1 MRNLAR
7 FLLVISLSVSIF
19 AQSRTIDMTLMGF
32 TAEGSVRQ
40 REVESRFDSALKAEN
55 LRTWLKRLSARP
67 HHVGSAYD
75 KDNAEF
81 IAGLLKS
88 WGYDTTI
95 EQFQVLFPTP
105 KSRLV
110 EMTAPEKFTLK
121 LNEPPLKEDATSGQ
135 QDEQLPSYNAYS
147 IDGDVTG
154 PLVYVNYGVPADY
167 DELEKR
173 GISVKGK
180 IAIARYGGSWRG
192 IKPKVAAEHGAIG
205 CIIYSDP
212 RNDGFYQGDVYPKG
226 AWRNENGVQ
235 RGSVMD
241 MPSYPGDP
249 LTPGVGA
256 TTSAKRLDIKD
267 AKTLTKI
274 PVLPI
279 SYSDAL
285 PLLKNMDGAV
295 VPDAW
300 RGALPTTYHYG
311 GGSPTVHMKL
321 AFNWDTKTLYDV
333 IAKMKGSELP
343 DEWIMRGNHHDAWVN
358 GADDPLSGQV
368 AMLEEARAISEL
380 AKTGWKPKRTI
391 VYCAWDGEEEGLLG
405 STEFSETHADEL

>member
-167 DELEKR
+167 D
-173 GISVKGK
+173 
-180 IAIARYGGSWRG
+180 
-192 IKPKVAAEHGAIG
+192 
-205 CIIYSDP
+205 
-212 RNDGFYQGDVYPKG
+212 
-226 AWRNENGVQ
+226 
-235 RGSVMD
+235 
-241 MPSYPGDP
+241 
-249 LTPGVGA
+249 
-256 TTSAKRLDIKD
+256 
-267 AKTLTKI
+267 
-274 PVLPI
+274 
-279 SYSDAL
+279 
-285 PLLKNMDGAV
+285 
-295 VPDAW
+295 
-300 RGALPTTYHYG
+300 
-311 GGSPTVHMKL
+311 
-321 AFNWDTKTLYDV
+321 
-333 IAKMKGSELP
+333 
-343 DEWIMRGNHHDAWVN
+343 
-358 GADDPLSGQV
+358 
-368 AMLEEARAISEL
+368 
-380 AKTGWKPKRTI
+380 
-391 VYCAWDGEEEGLLG
+391 
-405 STEFSETHADEL
+405 